1 MNCVTKWAL
10 SGIVISIF
18 SVFCFSMNA
27 PEEVPFELQQGHLIL
42 VKGSIGNSGDL
53 TFLIDTGATTTLVNK
68 PIAKKLKLDG
78 KKKVLFAYGKKI
90 KAKSTILHN
99 VYVGATR
106 FTPVAASIADL
117 SALPGIGRQ
126 IDVIIGTNTLVR
138 TNFTIDYESKKL
150 IFNPNRSLGTTA
162 NLDSKDL
169 KLIVDL
175 SVHDQAVRLLIDS
188 GAGDIILFRERI
200 DDLPVTRIPRAKKTM
215 HHLGS
220 KEEIQ
225 LVQLSQVRLGNEDLG
240 TMRAYLQEGSVQ
252 GYESIQGALGIAA
265 LGFNRVQ
272 FDFQNQQFSWE

>member
-1 MNCVTKWAL
+1 
-10 SGIVISIF
+10 
-18 SVFCFSMNA
+18 
-27 PEEVPFELQQGHLIL
+27 
-42 VKGSIGNSGDL
+42 
-53 TFLIDTGATTTLVNK
+53 
-68 PIAKKLKLDG
+68 
-78 KKKVLFAYGKKI
+78 
-90 KAKSTILHN
+90 
-99 VYVGATR
+99 VGATR

-150 IFNPNRSLGTTA
+150 IFNPNRPLGTTA

-169 KLIVDL
+169 KLVVNL
-175 SVHDQAVRLLIDS
+175 SVRDQAVRLLIDS

-220 KEEIQ
+220 KEEIH

>member
-1 MNCVTKWAL
+1 MKCVTNWAV
-10 SGIVISIF
+10 SGIVTSTF

-27 PEEVPFELQQGHLIL
+27 PEEVPFELHQGHLIL
-42 VKGSIGNSGDL
+42 VKGSIGNFSEL
-53 TFLIDTGATTTLVNK
+53 TFLIDTGATTTLVNR
-68 PIAKKLKLDG
+68 PIAKKMKLAG

-99 VYVGATR
+99 VYVGTTR

-126 IDVIIGTNTLVR
+126 IDLIIGTNTLVR
-138 TNFTIDYESKKL
+138 ANFTIDYESKKL
-150 IFNPNRSLGTTA
+150 IFNSNRPLATKA
-162 NLDSKDL
+162 DFDSADL
-169 KLIVDL
+169 KLVVKL
-175 SVHDQAVRLLIDS
+175 RVRDQTVRLLIDS

-200 DDLPVTRIPRAKKTM
+200 DDLPVTRIPRGKKTM

-220 KEEIQ
+220 KQEVH
-225 LVQLSQVRLGNEDLG
+225 LVQLSQVQLGKEDLG
-240 TMRAYLQEGSVQ
+240 TVRAYLQEGRID
-252 GYESIQGALGIAA
+252 GYETIQGALGIAA